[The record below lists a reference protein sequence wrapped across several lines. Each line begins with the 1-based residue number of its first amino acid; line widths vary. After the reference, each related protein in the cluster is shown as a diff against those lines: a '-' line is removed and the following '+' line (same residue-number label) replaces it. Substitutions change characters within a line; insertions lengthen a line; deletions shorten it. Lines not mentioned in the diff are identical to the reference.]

1 MCRRSESPTWP
12 YPVFIFFYTP
22 LLARLFPQ
30 YRPNEI
36 PDKYKNKLIW
46 QTYFFIFN
54 RLKNNDS
61 CFFNTY
67 ISNIRLKCNPKSKI
81 SNIKRSQN
89 KNKHSKWK
97 ICWVKSIATTKSMLT
112 PLPLRPNF
120 TRKSWSSLSAI
131 FQKKT
136 L

>member
-1 MCRRSESPTWP
+1 MSLCYIYCLYVGICWHPQHISPLP
-12 YPVFIFFYTP
+12 PPPPPPPRYMAIPPFHLFSKLP
-22 LLARLFPQ
+22 LLPRLFPQ

-46 QTYFFIFN
+46 QSYFFIFN

-67 ISNIRLKCNPKSKI
+67 ISNIRLKCNPKSTI

-89 KNKHSKWK
+89 KNKHSK
-97 ICWVKSIATTKSMLT
+97 
-112 PLPLRPNF
+112 
-120 TRKSWSSLSAI
+120 
-131 FQKKT
+131 
-136 L
+136 